1 MTLNKEI
8 LTKVIKQAKKAK
20 KEWEKLSDLLKP
32 IGWNELTPTSL
43 YFQTELIPE
52 IKMIM
57 GGDLILYRSLF
68 NETRYEAQLTI
79 DGIQFRNYFIEEG
92 DKEKYERLQDNV
104 RGK

>member
-92 DKEKYERLQDNV
+92 DKERYERLQDNV

>member
-79 DGIQFRNYFIEEG
+79 DGVQFRNYFIEEG
-92 DKEKYERLQDNV
+92 DKERYERLQDNV

>member
-32 IGWNELTPTSL
+32 IGWNEVTPTSL

-92 DKEKYERLQDNV
+92 DKERYERLQDNV
-104 RGK
+104 CGK